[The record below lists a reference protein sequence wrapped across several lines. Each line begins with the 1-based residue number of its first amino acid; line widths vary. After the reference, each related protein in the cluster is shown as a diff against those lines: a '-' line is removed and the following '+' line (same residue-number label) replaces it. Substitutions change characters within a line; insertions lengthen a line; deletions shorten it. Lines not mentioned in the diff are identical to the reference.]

1 MNIDRA
7 PNVPKRSLTS
17 ERLLDEASRF
27 ANGLAAGRWKHQRIQ
42 EVQLTRKIVES
53 FGDEYEV
60 DEHSGKAIFDE
71 VTISFSGLKRYVDTK
86 NGEAIVSTYLLT
98 STTSQDISIE
108 EMPANVLGEILKD
121 ASEEGHIL
129 YVDPEESDVQPVD
142 LLGDFEI
149 QRNQEVAYEI
159 DEDGELGE
167 YTLRYFYTLDGDAV
181 HETKYSNLEG
191 QIVWNPIILADGT
204 VSERKL
210 FVLPKLN
217 EANIEDE
224 AQNIDASFEKFL
236 SNRDI
241 QELAEFSA
249 LPKEEH
255 IRRVLGMIGMVS
267 GGFVGLR
274 KR

>member
-17 ERLLDEASRF
+17 EHLLDEAFRV
-27 ANGLAAGRWKHQRIQ
+27 ANGLAAGRWKHQRIR
-42 EVQLTRKIVES
+42 EVQMTRKIVES

-60 DEHSGKAIFDE
+60 DEHSGNAIFDE
-71 VTISFSGLKRYVDTK
+71 VTISFSGLKRYLDTK
-86 NGEAIVSTYLLT
+86 NGEAMVSTYLLT

-129 YVDPEESDVQPVD
+129 YVDPEESDAQPVD

-167 YTLRYFYTLDGDAV
+167 YTLRYFYTLDGEAA

-204 VSERKL
+204 VSERKP
-210 FVLPKLN
+210 FVLSKLN

-224 AQNIDASFEKFL
+224 VQNIDASFEKFL

-267 GGFVGLR
+267 GGFFGLR